1 LAKAE
6 NAARN
11 AIDRI
16 TDKTSKDYAD
26 LQILLGDLAKAKGD
40 KDAATSFY
48 DEAIAVAGTDDAE
61 RSEISARAHFQKGVL
76 ARLSA
81 ELDKAAQIWADLDED
96 HNSDEA
102 RWQSLKLSN
111 RIPPGAEAILA
122 VESSSV
128 RLEVLRLHEARLET
142 LGRKFRGRR
151 SEPDK
156 NYLQELVREAKK
168 NVAVRHREW

>member
-1 LAKAE
+1 
-6 NAARN
+6 
-11 AIDRI
+11 IDRI

-61 RSEISARAHFQKGVL
+61 RSEISARAHFQKGLL
-76 ARLSA
+76 AGSSA

-96 HNSDEA
+96 HNADEA
-102 RWQSLKLSN
+102 RWQSLKLSK
-111 RIPPGAEAILA
+111 RIPAGAEAILA
-122 VESSSV
+122 IESSSV
-128 RLEVLRLHEARLET
+128 RVEVLRLHEARIET

-151 SEPDK
+151 SDPDK
-156 NYLQELVREAKK
+156 NYWQDVVREAKK
-168 NVAVRHREW
+168 N